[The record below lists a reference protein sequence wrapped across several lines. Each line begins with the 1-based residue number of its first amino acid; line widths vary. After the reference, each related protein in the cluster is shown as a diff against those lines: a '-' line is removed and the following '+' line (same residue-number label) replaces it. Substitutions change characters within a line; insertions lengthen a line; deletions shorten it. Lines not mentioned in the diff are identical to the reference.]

1 MPWRDDLE
9 WTGAADD
16 ADLAL
21 LQAAVVITLG
31 GKSDAWEAA
40 VHPAT
45 AIRHGTVPVAQRR
58 MVEAL
63 VVVAV
68 RLGLDPARLSEPT
81 LPLAVYEALVRRKV
95 RV

>member
-9 WTGAADD
+9 WTATADE

-21 LQAAVVITLG
+21 LQAAVVVTLG

-40 VHPAT
+40 VRPTT
-45 AIRHGTVPVAQRR
+45 AIRHGGVPVAQRR

-63 VVVAV
+63 AAVAV
-68 RLGLDPARLSEPT
+68 RLGLDPTRLPEPT